1 MSLQDRLNEQKQK
14 QSTIPATGNSSKNIQ
29 LENELSEV
37 KKQNNLLRE
46 RMIEIENAQDE
57 RNQRIDGLLEK
68 LEKGTTDWNSRVR
81 LATEKVSS
89 DLLQTQKR
97 AYERIE
103 ESLKE
108 QNKLSRNFYK
118 IKGYSLMTLHV
129 IAMILLIGLIAR
141 TLYLGIWDGLFLSHL
156 FALEEWYW
164 SLLAIGIVVVLVGG
178 IIALI
183 IKGISEMRY

>member
-1 MSLQDRLNEQKQK
+1 MSLQDRLNQERAKQ
-14 QSTIPATGNSSKNIQ
+14 TINPTAGGTLNEKPMNSE
-29 LENELSEV
+29 LNEL
-37 KKQNNLLRE
+37 KKQNELLRD
-46 RMIEIENAQDE
+46 RMLEIENSQST
-57 RNQRIDGLLEK
+57 RNKRIDDLLEK
-68 LEKGTTDWNSRVR
+68 LEKGTTDWNYRVR
-81 LATEKVSS
+81 LATEKVSD
-89 DLLQTQKR
+89 DLLRTQKN

-164 SLLAIGIVVVLVGG
+164 SLLAIGIMVVLVGG